1 MKKKFVLLFII
12 LSLSLF
18 YGCAGNEVKI
28 EEKQTVTETKT
39 EVTTLPETTTNQVS
53 ANNSSTTKKAES
65 SGETERRN
73 TDEQTTTKQKDS
85 DSDSS
90 NNKEHSSKHSASPG
104 SGNSSSGSIS
114 STTSS
119 TSTHQH
125 SMPIGNMGKWF
136 SSRSEL
142 VSYYQGIVNSWN
154 SKYESGD
161 ISWDEYVANVPGGYE
176 CWSCSGCGKWSGN
189 FKSQTV
195 Y

>member
-12 LSLSLF
+12 LALSLF
-18 YGCAGNEVKI
+18 YGCTGNENKT
-28 EEKQTVTETKT
+28 EEPQSVTETQT
-39 EVTTLPETTTNQVS
+39 EVTTSPETTTNPES
-53 ANNSSTTKKAES
+53 TNNPSTTKKAES

-73 TDEQTTTKQKDS
+73 TDGQTTTKQKDS

-104 SGNSSSGSIS
+104 GGNSSSGSIS

-125 SMPIGNMGKWF
+125 SMPTGNMGWF
-136 SSRSEL
+136 NSREAL

-154 SKYESGD
+154 TKYENGE
-161 ISWDEYVANVPGGYE
+161 ITWDEYVANVPGGYE
-176 CWSCSGCGKWSGN
+176 CWSCSGCGKWTGN